1 MSDKESP
8 HISGR
13 VMITSRTLKRSLLF
27 FALAA
32 AAGSVLSLVLSG
44 LFTSDMEAQVEQV
57 SYDNLKTLWESYK
70 GYYINNGRV
79 VRPKN
84 DFDTVSE
91 GQAYAMIRAVW
102 LDDRATFDAVYR
114 WTEENLSRYRSHG
127 DHLLSW
133 RYGANRLGGEQILD
147 TSPALDADLDYALAL
162 FMAAR
167 RWPDRKIMTGLM
179 SYRDKA
185 VAVADDIMRRGVVPH
200 ANGEL
205 VLLPWPAGDGVE
217 TERSVL
223 VNPSYFSP
231 GHYRLFEME
240 TGNRRWGKLANDTYH
255 QIDRLLTS
263 GRDELVMVP
272 DWIVMRQDGYF
283 VADPTRGWVS
293 GWDAFRLWWR
303 VRLDYDFTG
312 NPVAKNLL
320 EKRLVASLSK
330 SMELSG
336 GEVAAESGRDGTP
349 IVKGSNPGMTAVY
362 SWSLRGLVPS
372 MSRTQGRQAVRH
384 MRRDGDRVYFLD
396 KDDYYTNSW
405 AWLGMAE
412 GTAAEPFCGLLGTR
426 ALTRQAGG
434 TE

>member
-1 MSDKESP
+1 MPDKDSS

-13 VMITSRTLKRSLLF
+13 VFITSKTLKRSLLF
-27 FALAA
+27 FALSAA
-32 AAGSVLSLVLSG
+32 AAAVLSITLAG
-44 LFTSDMEAQVEQV
+44 LFTADVVVRAEQA
-57 SYDNLKTLWESYK
+57 SYDNLKILWESYK
-70 GYYINNGRV
+70 DFYITGGRV

-102 LDDRATFDAVYR
+102 LDDRAAFDAVYR
-114 WTEENLSRYRSHG
+114 WSEENLSRFRSHG

-147 TSPALDADLDYALAL
+147 ANPALDADLDYALAL

-167 RWPDRKIMTGLM
+167 RWPDRRIMTGLM

-185 VAVADDIMRRGVVPH
+185 VAVAEDIMRRCVMPH

-205 VLLPWPAGDGVE
+205 VLLPWPAGEGAE
-217 TERSVL
+217 AERSVL

-231 GHYRLFEME
+231 GHYRIFEME
-240 TGNRRWGKLANDTYH
+240 TGNRRWGKLANDTYQ

-263 GRDELVMVP
+263 PRGEQVTVP
-272 DWIVMRQDGYF
+272 DWIVMRPDGGF
-283 VADPTRGWVS
+283 AIDPARGWVS

-303 VRLDYDFTG
+303 VRLDYDYTG
-312 NPVAKNLL
+312 NPQARSLL
-320 EKRLVASLSK
+320 EKRLVAFLDK

-336 GEVAAESGRDGTP
+336 GEPAAESERDGTP
-349 IVKGSNPGMTAVY
+349 IVRASNPGMTAVY
-362 SWSLRGLVPS
+362 AWSLRDLVPS
-372 MSRTQGRQAVRH
+372 MSRTQERQTIRR
-384 MRRDGDRVYFLD
+384 MRREGDRVYFQD

-405 AWLGMAE
+405 AWFGMAE
-412 GTAAEPFCGLLGTR
+412 GKAAEPFCGLLDTR
-426 ALTRQAGG
+426 DLTRTGG
-434 TE
+434 SE